1 MEHRVALRWSY
12 SLKTVQI
19 LGMSARIIQ
28 VRPSRNP
35 RWQKQGGWVAFEGE
49 GVSPV
54 FCGQHGR
61 ADALSYAKQRAGY
74 GRAEIQVLDE
84 AGNVVETIGNEDLRP
99 LV

>member
-1 MEHRVALRWSY
+1 MR
-12 SLKTVQI
+12 T
-19 LGMSARIIQ
+19 IQ

-35 RWQKQGGWVAFEGE
+35 RWQKQGEWVAFEDE

-61 ADALSYAKQRAGY
+61 ADALSYARQRAGY

-84 AGNVVETIGNEDLRP
+84 GWNVVETIGNEDERP

>member
-1 MEHRVALRWSY
+1 MSVRV
-12 SLKTVQI
+12 
-19 LGMSARIIQ
+19 IQ

-35 RWQKQGGWVAFEGE
+35 RWQKQGEWVAFEDE

-84 AGNVVETIGNEDLRP
+84 AGNVVETISNENLKAI
-99 LV
+99 V

>member
-1 MEHRVALRWSY
+1 MSVRV
-12 SLKTVQI
+12 
-19 LGMSARIIQ
+19 IQ

-35 RWQKQGGWVAFEGE
+35 RWQKQNGWVVFEDE

-74 GRAEIQVLDE
+74 GRTEIQVLDE
-84 AGNVVETIGNEDLRP
+84 TGNVFETIRNEEARS